1 MAEVASVIPIF
12 TGNSSFSDLPAGK
25 GRVLP
30 LPARP
35 VRYKPVI
42 PGWNQ
47 GERLRT
53 LFSRILFNSGV
64 VDRFLGGVCEIY
76 HRNRNK
82 QLETMKV

>member
-1 MAEVASVIPIF
+1 MAEVASVIPVF

-35 VRYKPVI
+35 VRYCRDTRLEPR
-42 PGWNQ
+42 
-47 GERLRT
+47 ERLRT
-53 LFSRILFNSGV
+53 LFSRILYNSGV